1 MLTDAM
7 VRGAKPQEKTARL
20 YDERGLYLE
29 ISPAGGRWWRW
40 KYRAGGKEKRLSLGV
55 YPDVSL
61 REARLKRDEARKVLA
76 AGLDPGEARKQAK
89 QAAGATFESVAREWL
104 EVRRPGWSAGHAE
117 RNHSRLARLAFPFLG
132 RVPVAE
138 ITAAA
143 ILEVLRRIEARG
155 TVDAAHRVR
164 ALIAQALDYA
174 LQSGRAT
181 DNPARSLR
189 GALRPATE
197 RHFAAA
203 TTPQTLRKVLIAL
216 DAYRGTPAIE
226 AALRLAPLVVV
237 RPGELRAMRW
247 ADVDIQAKEWR
258 FRVSK
263 TAIDHTVPLCR
274 QALEVLER
282 LRPVTG
288 HGLFVFPNARARGR
302 PMSESAVQA
311 ALRGAGLLREEA
323 SGHGFRASFRTI
335 ADEVLGERPD
345 LLEHQ
350 LAHRVR
356 DPLGRSYN
364 RTTFMAE
371 RHKMMQRWGDYLDT
385 LRQGAKIIPICKIK
399 PR

>member
-76 AGLDPGEARKQAK
+76 AGSDPGEERKQAK
-89 QAAGATFESVAREWL
+89 RAAAATFESVALEWL
-104 EVRRPGWSAGHAE
+104 EIKRPGWVAGHAE
-117 RNHSRLARLAFPFLG
+117 RNQSMLERLAFPFLG

-155 TVDAAHRVR
+155 TVDTAHRVR
-164 ALIAQALDYA
+164 ALIAQALDLA
-174 LQSGRAT
+174 VQTGRAT
-181 DNPARSLR
+181 GNPARSLR

-197 RHFAAA
+197 THFAAP
-203 TTPQTLRKVLIAL
+203 TTPEALRGVLIAVG
-216 DAYRGTPAIE
+216 AYRGSPQVQ
-226 AALRLAPLVVV
+226 AALALAPMLVV

-311 ALRGAGLLREEA
+311 ALRGAGLLKEEA
-323 SGHGFRASFRTI
+323 SGHGFRASFRTL
-335 ADEVLGERPD
+335 ADEVLGERVD
-345 LLEHQ
+345 LIEHQ
-350 LAHRVR
+350 LAHKVR
-356 DPLGRSYN
+356 DPLGRAYN
-364 RTTFMAE
+364 RTSFLPE
-371 RHKMMQRWGDYLDT
+371 RHRLMQRWADYLDQ
-385 LRQGAKIIPICKIK
+385 LRQGAKVIPIRKAK